1 VNSRKNVVILNS
13 EEARLKS
20 RLVGCVPAATL
31 ELEAFCK
38 LAGVRVSREIPSA
51 AVECLR
57 RPRLLVNPDF
67 AAKYCQRDEHLFLL
81 VMHELWHIILAHTRL
96 YPRVTPAHN
105 VAFDAIINAGL
116 ARAYYD
122 KPEFRGFF
130 EALNPPDK
138 FPSLLLSPPAGW
150 PTAPVYPPD
159 DPEGTRY
166 IVERLYP
173 PPGAPRDTMPFYSE
187 ILRLLIEYIEAN
199 GGIWIEGDP
208 ILIGDH
214 DDAEDE
220 GHVLDDPMLSEAL
233 QRVAGSMR
241 DQLGAQGRGV
251 GGKIADKAS
260 ALVPPRENARRT
272 FSVVLRRCLGTQRGN
287 ETRREKSPVTS
298 VTGNSVL
305 PNPRDRLA
313 PARRLLGMPETIWA
327 QPGTVRARVPEVPR
341 KAHVYL
347 DVSGSMVNVLPHLL
361 GLILPYVAHEQ
372 ADVFQF
378 STQVEAL
385 NLAQLQLG
393 RLRTTSGTNINCV
406 LKHLFA
412 QKPIVQRVL
421 ILTDGATG
429 KPMRLFVDQARD
441 QNTQIYVV
449 LPSESAHQEDLRAIA
464 TSMTILPPLGG

>member
-1 VNSRKNVVILNS
+1 MKTRKNIGVLNS
-13 EEARLKS
+13 EEARLRS

-38 LAGVRVSREIPSA
+38 LAGIRVSREIPSA
-51 AVECLR
+51 AVEALR
-57 RPRLLVNPDF
+57 RPRMLINPDF

-116 ARAYYD
+116 ARAYYH
-122 KPEFRGFF
+122 KPEYRGFF
-130 EALNPPDK
+130 EVLNPPDK
-138 FPSLLLSPPAGW
+138 FPSMLLSPPLGW

-159 DPEGTRY
+159 NPEGVRS

-187 ILRLLIEYIEAN
+187 ILRLLMDYVEAN

-208 ILIGDH
+208 NLIGDH
-214 DDAEDE
+214 DDAEGE
-220 GHVLDDPMLSEAL
+220 GHALDDPMLSEAL
-233 QRVAGSMR
+233 KKVAGSMR
-241 DQLGAQGRGV
+241 DQLGSQGRGM
-251 GGKIADKAS
+251 GGTIADKTS
-260 ALVPPRENARRT
+260 PLVPPREQARRA
-272 FSVVLRRCLGTQRGN
+272 FSVVLRRCLGSQRGH
-287 ETRREKSPVTS
+287 EVRREKSPVAS
-298 VTGNSVL
+298 VSGNSVL

-313 PARRLLGMPETIWA
+313 PARRMLGVPETIWA

-372 ADVFQF
+372 VDVFQF

-385 NLAQLQLG
+385 NLSQLQLG
-393 RLRTTSGTNINCV
+393 KLRTTSGTNINCV

-412 QKPIVQRVL
+412 RKPVVQRVL

-429 KPMRLFVDQARD
+429 KPTRLFVDQARD

-449 LPSESAHQEDLRAIA
+449 LPAESAHQEDLRTIA
-464 TSMTILPPLGG
+464 TSMTILPPLNR